1 MMMVGTILGPGTIFL
16 MLVGAFSAAF
26 GIANWDSFLYNLIPI
41 LGFMVLCFVIKKTDI
56 QLFVAQLLSAG
67 YALVMMA
74 VMVGIIL
81 QVMIQYF
88 RLANFLPAFQVLYY
102 YLPTINLVYFL
113 DQGGWP
119 DFTKLHGSFSSW
131 WFFYIICHYASSR
144 ILVSSLWNRLL
155 YHYSCYVFVVGNLL
169 YFQFKCGFLGNS
181 GRT

>member
-1 MMMVGTILGPGTIFL
+1 MMVGTILGPGTIFL

-102 YLPTINLVYFL
+102 YLPTIN
-113 DQGGWP
+113 
-119 DFTKLHGSFSSW
+119 
-131 WFFYIICHYASSR
+131 FFRSR
-144 ILVSSLWNRLL
+144 RMA
-155 YHYSCYVFVVGNLL
+155 
-169 YFQFKCGFLGNS
+169 
-181 GRT
+181 